1 MKVASTNVRDDS
13 FKERLLRE
21 QAALMCR
28 FSPGS
33 LQGGVIAAA
42 IVCWLLRADYP
53 TTALAAW
60 FSGVCILSLGRWWL
74 QRRFL
79 ARLPHLNIHRWVP
92 LLLTGI
98 AIHGLLWSVPGAWL
112 VPVSPSRQVL
122 LALFLVGISAAAIT
136 SLATLRYAYASLL
149 LPFMLPIAV
158 RYLFIGGDYTA
169 AGVGVCLYVAAMLNV
184 GRRHGNSVE
193 AILRLQLDLE
203 QQIAQRERT
212 EAELRVAKSDAE
224 AASRAKSQFLANMSH
239 ELRTPLNG
247 ILGMA
252 ELLIRVAPS
261 AQQAKY
267 AETVRSAS
275 HRLRHIVADILD
287 VSRIEAGTMR
297 FDAVP
302 FAPRQLIAEV
312 IELYGEQSAAKQL
325 GLTVGIEHGVPEQVR
340 GDPDR
345 VRQILTNLIDN
356 AIKFTERGSISVTLS
371 LCSPLQDEGQNER
384 LAAAQP
390 MQTVLRW
397 AVSDTGIGIA
407 GNARERL
414 FLPFSQADNSSTRRF
429 GGAGLGLAICHQL
442 AVAMGGRVDV
452 RSEPGAGSTF
462 WLDLP
467 CDIIS
472 HQLPPPL
479 AAEGCDGGAPSD
491 ISAAIALHGHV
502 LIAEDNPINAELTAE
517 ILQACGCTTSTAA
530 DGAAALA
537 SAEAGSFDLVLMDW
551 HMPQMDG
558 LTATRKLR
566 AAELVRTPG
575 KRVPVIGITASVM
588 PGDREACIDAG
599 MDDFLAK
606 PFTFDELIQVL
617 RRWLP
622 LRK

>member
-1 MKVASTNVRDDS
+1 VTA
-13 FKERLLRE
+13 F
-21 QAALMCR
+21 
-28 FSPGS
+28 
-33 LQGGVIAAA
+33 QGGVIAAA

-60 FSGVCILSLGRWWL
+60 FGGVSTLSLGRWWL

-92 LLLTGI
+92 LLLAGI
-98 AIHGLLWSVPGAWL
+98 AIHGLVWSVPGAWL

-149 LPFMLPIAV
+149 LPFMLPIAI
-158 RYLFIGGDYTA
+158 RYLFVGGDYTA
-169 AGVGVCLYVAAMLNV
+169 AGIGVCLYVAAMLNV

-312 IELYGEQSAAKQL
+312 IDLHSEQSAAKQL
-325 GLTVGIEHGVPEQVR
+325 GLTAGIENGVPEQVR

-371 LCSPLQDEGQNER
+371 LCPPPQYEGS
-384 LAAAQP
+384 AAAEP
-390 MQTVLRW
+390 MQAVLRW
-397 AVSDTGIGIA
+397 AVSDTGIGI
-407 GNARERL
+407 GENARQRL

-467 CDIIS
+467 CEVLS
-472 HQLPPPL
+472 HLPPPPL
-479 AAEGCDGGAPSD
+479 AGEGWEGGSPSHAP
-491 ISAAIALHGHV
+491 AAIALHGHV

-517 ILQACGCTTSTAA
+517 ILQACGCTTATAA

-537 SAEAGSFDLVLMDW
+537 MLETGSFDLVLMDW

-566 AAELVRTPG
+566 AAELARTPG
-575 KRVPVIGITASVM
+575 KRVPIIGITASVM

-606 PFTFDELIQVL
+606 PFTFDELIEVL
-617 RRWLP
+617 RRWLAASENG
-622 LRK
+622 

>member
-1 MKVASTNVRDDS
+1 MSMEGGSIDTRDDS

-33 LQGGVIAAA
+33 LQGGVISAA

-53 TTALAAW
+53 PAALLAW
-60 FSGVCILSLGRWWL
+60 FSVLLALSIGRWWL
-74 QRRFL
+74 QKRFL
-79 ARLPHLNIHRWVP
+79 ARLPHLNIGRWVP
-92 LLLTGI
+92 LLLAGVVV
-98 AIHGLLWSVPGAWL
+98 HGFLWSVPGAWL
-112 VPVSPSRQVL
+112 IPASPSRQVL

-158 RYLFIGGDYTA
+158 RYLFLGGDYTV

-203 QQIAQRERT
+203 RQVAQRERT

-297 FDAVP
+297 LDAVP

-312 IELYGEQSAAKQL
+312 IDLQSQQSAAKHL
-325 GLTVGIEHGVPEQVR
+325 ALTAGIDPAVPEQVR

-371 LCSPLQDEGQNER
+371 VCAPPP
-384 LAAAQP
+384 AADADSTEAEPTQV
-390 MQTVLRW
+390 TLRW
-397 AVSDTGIGIA
+397 AVSDTGIGIS

-414 FLPFSQADNSSTRRF
+414 FQPFSQADNSSTRRF

-452 RSEPGAGSTF
+452 RSEPGVGSTF

-467 CDIIS
+467 CEVLVAPAHDSPAAQAVYVRPDI
-472 HQLPPPL
+472 PP
-479 AAEGCDGGAPSD
+479 
-491 ISAAIALHGHV
+491 AIALHGHV
-502 LIAEDNPINAELTAE
+502 LIAEDNAINAELTAE
-517 ILQACGCTTSTAA
+517 ILHACGCTTATAS
-530 DGAAALA
+530 DGAVALA
-537 SAEAGSFDLVLMDW
+537 RFEAAAFDLVLMDW

-558 LTATRKLR
+558 LTVTRKLR
-566 AAELVRTPG
+566 AAELARTG
-575 KRVPVIGITASVM
+575 HRVPVIGVTASVM

-606 PFTFDELIQVL
+606 PFTFDELIGVL

-622 LRK
+622 QR